1 MHGTMNVECKAVF
14 LLGGSEIRNSNRQP
28 WQFGDRHYAV
38 PKSTVAANTQSCK
51 RVFITGFADK
61 QSIYKYDSA
70 LQNVLA

>member
-1 MHGTMNVECKAVF
+1 LAEAKSISPT
-14 LLGGSEIRNSNRQP
+14 RQP

-61 QSIYKYDSA
+61 
-70 LQNVLA
+70 